1 MAGIRVVTD
10 SACDLPD
17 ALVRE
22 LDIEI
27 VPLTVR
33 FGETELVD
41 RQDLTSAEFWR
52 RCADFPGLPETAA
65 PSPGA
70 FESTFRRLG
79 EGGADGVVC
88 ITLASAMSATY
99 QAADLAAKA
108 VQADIPVRVVDSRFV
123 SLAQGQLVVEAA
135 RASAAGKGIDDVAGA
150 AEDLISRT
158 RLYATLDTL
167 DNLKKG
173 GRIGG
178 AQALI
183 GTMLSIKPVISI
195 VEGKVEEEAKPRTR
209 TRSLRYL
216 VDKVKEH
223 GNVENLAVIHAQAP
237 DLEEFLDMLGELYPR
252 DQILVGDVGSTIGT
266 HSGPR
271 AVGVTFHVPR

>member
-1 MAGIRVVTD
+1 MAGIRVVSD

-17 ALVRE
+17 AVVQE
-22 LDIEI
+22 LGIEI

-41 RQDLTSAEFWR
+41 RQDVTPSEFWS
-52 RCADFPGLPETAA
+52 RCASFPGLPETAA

-70 FESTFRRLG
+70 FEAAYRRLAE
-79 EGGADGVVC
+79 EGAEGVVC
-88 ITLASAMSATY
+88 VTLSSDLSGTF
-99 QAADLAAKA
+99 QAAELAAKA
-108 VQADIPVRVVDSRFV
+108 VAGDFPVRVVDSRFV
-123 SLAQGQLVVEAA
+123 TLAQGQLAIEAA
-135 RASAAGKGIDDVAGA
+135 KLAADGKGIEDVAGA
-150 AEDLISRT
+150 AEDAIRRT
-158 RLYATLDTL
+158 RLYAALDTL

-183 GTMLSIKPVISI
+183 GTMLSIKPVIQ
-195 VEGKVEEEAKPRTR
+195 VVDGKVEEEAKPRTR
-209 TRSLRYL
+209 GRALKFL

-223 GNVENLAVIHAQAP
+223 GAVERLAIIHAQAP
-237 DLEEFLDMLGELYPR
+237 DLDEFIDMFADVASR
-252 DQILVGDVGSTIGT
+252 DDILVGDVGPVIGT